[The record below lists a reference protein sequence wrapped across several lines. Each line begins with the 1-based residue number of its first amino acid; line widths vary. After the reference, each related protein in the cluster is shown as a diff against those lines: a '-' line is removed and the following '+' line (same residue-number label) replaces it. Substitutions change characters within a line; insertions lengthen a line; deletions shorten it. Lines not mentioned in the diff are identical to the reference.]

1 MSKIKTVYD
10 KLLPDVKKELQDSAR
25 KYSSAKQ
32 LKYKLMSK
40 TYWNELTIEDMKDL
54 LTYSGITSYKL
65 DSWSFMYG
73 DNILE
78 K

>member
-10 KLLPDVKKELQDSAR
+10 KLLPDVKKQLQASAR

-40 TYWNELTIEDMKDL
+40 TFWNELTIEDMKDL
-54 LTYSGITSYKL
+54 LTYSDITSYKL